1 MRINLAS
8 TRLLLD
14 TIIQG
19 IFEKKGKEVI
29 NIDLT
34 KLNYSI
40 CDNFV
45 ICHGDSRI
53 QVNAIADSVEDKVRN
68 ELKIKAGHVEGKENA
83 QWVLI
88 DFYNIVV
95 HIFQEEFRD
104 YYKLEELWGDA
115 DIIKVED
122 K

>member
-1 MRINLAS
+1 MTSN
-8 TRLLLD
+8 RLLFD

-34 KLNYSI
+34 RLNYSI

-45 ICHGDSRI
+45 ICHGDSRT
-53 QVNAIADSVEDKVRN
+53 QVNAIADAIEEKVYKVLN
-68 ELKIKAGHVEGKENA
+68 IKPGHIEGKENA
-83 QWVLI
+83 QWILI
-88 DFYNIVV
+88 DFNLIVV
-95 HIFQEEFRD
+95 HIFEEPYRD

-115 DIIKVED
+115 DITKVED
-122 K
+122 E

>member
-1 MRINLAS
+1 MTS

-14 TIIQG
+14 TIIKG

-34 KLNYSI
+34 RLNYSI

-45 ICHGDSRI
+45 ICHGDSRT
-53 QVNAIADSVEDKVRN
+53 QVNAIADAIEEKVDKVLN
-68 ELKIKAGHVEGKENA
+68 IKPGHIEGKGNA

-88 DFYNIVV
+88 DFIYIVV
-95 HIFQEEFRD
+95 HIFQEQYRD

-115 DIIKVED
+115 DITKIED
-122 K
+122 E